1 MDDPAASGKP
11 PTHRL
16 SFRALREVAG
26 VMKQL
31 VDACKERGFD
41 GRAVFGLTL
50 SLEEVLTN
58 AVRHGNQKDPEKRVT
73 VEAWIDDGAAVI
85 AIEDE
90 GEGFVPDA
98 LPDCTA
104 EENLLRPHGR
114 GVMLINAYMTEVHY
128 NDRGN
133 RVTLVKRRD
142 CEKPVM
148 DDDLDDD

>member
-16 SFRALREVAG
+16 TFRALREVPG
-26 VMKQL
+26 VMNQL
-31 VDACKERGFD
+31 VDACKAQGFD

-58 AVRHGNQKDPEKRVT
+58 AVRHGNQKNPEKQVT
-73 VEAWIDDGAAVI
+73 VEARIDDAVAVI

-90 GEGFVPDA
+90 GAGFVPDE

-104 EENLLRPHGR
+104 GENLLRPHGR
-114 GVMLINAYMTEVHY
+114 GVMLINAYMTEVRY
-128 NDRGN
+128 NSRGN

-142 CEKPVM
+142 CEKPVI
-148 DDDLDDD
+148 DDDPTRA